1 MMPHVLSI
9 LSYDVYLSIY
19 LSIYL
24 SEKSQM
30 PRFWLVRP
38 GLFDGKPNPD
48 VCGRN
53 RPQSDRRPGPP
64 RWLNAVHSCRM
75 PDSKALAKVR
85 ADAEGMKAEAER
97 MLSVASDADQ
107 REKAAA
113 KIQAH
118 FRGQRDRALVE
129 VKKVQAELKHRSKAD
144 RDLMFAMASQNSL
157 ANLTDVK
164 AMTAVPQ
171 HVQRAPRR
179 LGRLISNLT
188 LASLAR
194 ACG

>member
-1 MMPHVLSI
+1 M
-9 LSYDVYLSIY
+9 
-19 LSIYL
+19 
-24 SEKSQM
+24 
-30 PRFWLVRP
+30 
-38 GLFDGKPNPD
+38 
-48 VCGRN
+48 
-53 RPQSDRRPGPP
+53 
-64 RWLNAVHSCRM
+64 CRM
-75 PDSKALAKVR
+75 PDAEALAKVK
-85 ADAEGMKAEAER
+85 ADAERMKAEAER

-179 LGRLISNLT
+179 LGRLTPYVTPILG
-188 LASLAR
+188 R
-194 ACG
+194 ACDLCAPFLNRPSATQPNRVGG